1 MVRRQSGRRG
11 LVLCTVLA
19 ILAFAL
25 PAAAQ
30 GLVQGTVLDTKGQPV
45 EGAAISIEQE
55 GTNRK
60 FDMKTDKKGGFMQI
74 GLASASYKITA
85 TKDKLTASET
95 VKVSQGRPANA
106 KLVLGAAAAAAAGA
120 EAAAVTALRKLLD
133 EAIAASNAGKHDEAI
148 AGFTKAIEGNPT
160 CFACYYN
167 IGYNYAQKKD
177 YANAETNYKKA
188 IEMKADY
195 VDAYAGLASIYNAQR
210 KFDEAAAASAK
221 ATEFSSTLGGAN
233 TRGRR
238 RRRLLQPGRHPLER
252 RQGGGGQ
259 EVVRVGDS
267 GQPEPCRSALPARDG
282 AGERGQPRRRGDR
295 VRNLPEARTGRSQRR
310 NRQGTRRTTEE
321 VVLDSA
327 ALRARLAD
335 VRDRI
340 ARAAG
345 RARRDPASIRLVA
358 ISKTFDAEHVRAAA
372 ETGQVD
378 FGENKVQEGLQ
389 KMERTAGVA
398 ASLASG
404 RPPAIEQGPKS
415 RRPVRHHSFG

>member
-1 MVRRQSGRRG
+1 MVRRQYGRRG

-19 ILAFAL
+19 MLAFAL

-55 GTNRK
+55 GTNRH
-60 FDMKTDKKGGFMQI
+60 FDMKTDKKGAFMQI

-95 VKVSQGRPANA
+95 VRVSQGRPASA
-106 KLVLGAAAAAAAGA
+106 RLVLGAAAAAAPGA
-120 EAAAVTALRKLLD
+120 EAAAVTALRKVLD

-167 IGYNYAQKKD
+167 IGYNYAQKKV

-221 ATEFSSTLGGAN
+221 ATEFSSTLGGGN
-233 TRGRR
+233 ST
-238 RRRLLQPGRHPLER
+238 
-252 RQGGGGQ
+252 GGGADALFNQGVILWNGGKVA
-259 EVVRVGDS
+259 EAKKAF
-267 GQPEPCRSALPARDG
+267 ESAVQANPNHAEAHYQLGMALVNEG
-282 AGERGQPRRRGDR
+282 NLAG
-295 VRNLPEARTGRSQRR
+295 
-310 NRQGTRRTTEE
+310 
-321 VVLDSA
+321 
-327 ALRARLAD
+327 
-335 VRDRI
+335 
-340 ARAAG
+340 
-345 RARRDPASIRLVA
+345 
-358 ISKTFDAEHVRAAA
+358 AAA
-372 ETGQVD
+372 EFETYL
-378 FGENKVQEGLQ
+378 KLAPEGPNAA
-389 KMERTAGVA
+389 TAKGLVA
-398 ASLASG
+398 QL
-404 RPPAIEQGPKS
+404 PKK
-415 RRPVRHHSFG
+415 